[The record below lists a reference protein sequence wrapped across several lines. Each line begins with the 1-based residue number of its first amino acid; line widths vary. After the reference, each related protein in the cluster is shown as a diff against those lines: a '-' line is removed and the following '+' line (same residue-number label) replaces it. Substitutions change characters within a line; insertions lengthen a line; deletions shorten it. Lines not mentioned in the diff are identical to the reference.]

1 MHITEQ
7 QFEYLSSKRNPSILK
22 RKGFFT
28 MTKKPPQTSEEKEAA
43 SNNMGLGIG
52 VGMALGAAFGLLF
65 FDNLALG
72 MGLGIALGVAICA
85 GMDQKSSKDKK

>member
-1 MHITEQ
+1 
-7 QFEYLSSKRNPSILK
+7 
-22 RKGFFT
+22 
-28 MTKKPPQTSEEKEAA
+28 MTKKPPQTSEEMEAA

-52 VGMALGAAFGLLF
+52 VGMALGAAFELLF

-72 MGLGIALGVAICA
+72 MGLGIALGVAIGA

>member
-1 MHITEQ
+1 
-7 QFEYLSSKRNPSILK
+7 
-22 RKGFFT
+22 

-52 VGMALGAAFGLLF
+52 VGMALGAAFGMLF

-72 MGLGIALGVAICA
+72 MV
-85 GMDQKSSKDKK
+85 